1 MSQPV
6 RFGRGRAGNV
16 FKPAHQSC
24 PAVSDKPNYYFVNP
38 LQAATGVWQGSE
50 TFVEFEVPQTMGILS
65 GATLQFISP
74 SGSAFDST
82 GAPYSGDGGPYM
94 PPVPFWC
101 SRIEV
106 YVGADLV
113 EVTYAQDLWNELV
126 NFRSLNDV
134 DNYAQ
139 LLNADAQG
147 GFVPTD
153 AKPKSNSGDYFFPVD
168 STVLRAMKPFI
179 RGFNSKFRYRFYF
192 PPSIAYTVANSGT
205 PERVTASVSGSPAV
219 ASLNGGSLRMIFEE
233 QSVDPSVTAELEQAH
248 RTGVVDYTVIVRER
262 QQDILTNSMPISNP
276 STTIPLYLRSFR
288 NRSAGI
294 SVYFTDANVPNG
306 DLGLKWQFATIQLL
320 DSLGR
325 KLTEILDTEYVASVI
340 NAKQITAPILSNTL
354 PDTSRPASMEGFS
367 TQYVS
372 ILPFSSAFEKT
383 LRDGCIYGSFP
394 FTALEQLQLVPA
406 TGPYT
411 GSSPIVAKQT
421 SWDGSSGGLNAI
433 TFSTKMVTTTSY
445 SYGHITCS
453 MGMHSFRLES
463 GGR

>member
-24 PAVSDKPNYYFVNP
+24 PAVSDRPNYYFVNP

-50 TFVEFEVPQTMGILS
+50 TFVEFEVPQTIGILS

-74 SGSAFDST
+74 SGTAFDSSSN
-82 GAPYSGDGGPYM
+82 YSGDAGGPYM

-101 SRIEV
+101 SRIEI

-126 NFRSLNDV
+126 NYRSLNDV

-147 GFVPTD
+147 GFTPTD

-168 STVLRAMKPFI
+168 STVLRAMKPFV
-179 RGFNSKFRYRFYF
+179 RGFNSRFRYRFYF
-192 PPSIAYTVANSGT
+192 PPSIAYHVQGSGT
-205 PERVTASVSGSPAV
+205 PDRVTQNVSGTAV
-219 ASLNGGSLRMIFEE
+219 ASLNGGNLRMIFEE

-248 RTGVVDYTVIVRER
+248 RTGIVDYTVIVRER
-262 QQDILTNSMPISNP
+262 QQDILTNSNPLSNP

-294 SVYFTDANVPNG
+294 AVYFTDANVPNG

-340 NAKQITAPILSNTL
+340 NAKQITAPILSNTV
-354 PDTSRPASMEGFS
+354 PDTSRPAVMDGFS

-383 LRDGCIYGSFP
+383 LRDGCIYGSYP
-394 FTALEQLQLVPA
+394 FTALEQLQLQPA
-406 TGPYT
+406 TGTYAAQT
-411 GSSPIVAKQT
+411 PIAAKR
-421 SWDGSSGGLNAI
+421 SVWDGSAGSELGFA
-433 TFSTKMVTTTSY
+433 TKMVTTTSY

-453 MGMHSFRLES
+453 QGMHSFRLES

>member
-65 GATLQFISP
+65 GSTLQFISP
-74 SGSAFDST
+74 SGTAFSDLSE
-82 GAPYSGDGGPYM
+82 SGDGGPYM

-101 SRIEV
+101 SRVEI
-106 YVGADLV
+106 YVGADLI

-126 NFRSLNDV
+126 NYRSLNDV

-168 STVLRAMKPFI
+168 STVLRAMKPFV

-192 PPSIAYTVANSGT
+192 PPSVAYKVVNSGT
-205 PERVTASVSGSPAV
+205 ADRVTANVSGTAV

-248 RTGVVDYTVIVRER
+248 RTGIVDYTVIVRER
-262 QQDILTNSMPISNP
+262 QQDILTNSAPISNP

-340 NAKQITAPILSNTL
+340 NAKQITAPILSNTV
-354 PDTSRPASMEGFS
+354 PDTTRPAVVDGFS

-372 ILPFSSAFEKT
+372 LLPFSSAFEKT
-383 LRDGCIYGSFP
+383 LRDGCIYGNYP

-406 TGPYT
+406 TGSLASET
-411 GSSPIVAKQT
+411 PIVAKKT
-421 SWDGSSGGLNAI
+421 SWTGEDGETPVFA
-433 TFSTKMVTTTSY
+433 TKMVTTTSY

-453 MGMHSFRLES
+453 MGNHSFRLES

>member
-65 GATLQFISP
+65 GATLQFINP
-74 SGSAFDST
+74 SGTAFT
-82 GAPYSGDGGPYM
+82 GTAPYSGDAGGPYM
-94 PPVPFWC
+94 PPVPYWC
-101 SRIEV
+101 SRIEI
-106 YVGADLV
+106 YVGADLI
-113 EVTYAQDLWNELV
+113 ETAYANDIWNELV

-139 LLNADAQG
+139 LLNADAKG

-153 AKPKSNSGDYFFPVD
+153 AKPSSNSGDYFFPVD
-168 STVLRAMKPFI
+168 STVLRAMKPFV

-192 PPSIAYTVANSGT
+192 PPSVAYTVLNST
-205 PERVTASVSGSPAV
+205 TAARVTANAVGTAV
-219 ASLNGGSLRMIFEE
+219 ATMNGGSLRMIFEE

-248 RTGVVDYTVIVRER
+248 RTGIVDYTVIVRER
-262 QQDILTNSMPISNP
+262 QQDVLTNSTPLQASL
-276 STTIPLYLRSFR
+276 TIPLYLRSFR

-294 SVYFTDANVPNG
+294 AVYFTDANVPNG

-340 NAKQITAPILSNTL
+340 NAKQITAPILSNTV
-354 PDTSRPASMEGFS
+354 PDITQPAVMEGFS

-372 ILPFSSAFEKT
+372 LLPFSSAFEKT
-383 LRDGCIYGSFP
+383 LRDGCIYGNYP

-406 TGPYT
+406 TGINAQD
-411 GSSPIVAKQT
+411 SVIVTKAT
-421 SWDGSSGGLNAI
+421 SWNGNVASAPV
-433 TFSTKMVTTTSY
+433 TATKMVTTTSY

-453 MGMHSFRLES
+453 QGNHSFRLES